1 MPHLPT
7 TRKERQVADL
17 ERKVER
23 LQRDQRFQRL
33 RTRPARRGLVVLG
46 AIFLV
51 GIIPA
56 YTQSGVIAGTLVTA
70 AAWLMWWLLRI
81 SVRTVADLPDRFLDE
96 RQRMQRDRAYLD
108 AFRIY
113 ATIVSSVVT
122 IALIAFVLVE
132 ENDKVTLTTTWVQAF
147 GLVISL
153 ITLPLILP
161 SMVVAW
167 WDKGE
172 ELSEPAISEENDA
185 QPE

>member
-70 AAWLMWWLLRI
+70 AAWPTYPIGSL
-81 SVRTVADLPDRFLDE
+81 TNGKECNETAH
-96 RQRMQRDRAYLD
+96 
-108 AFRIY
+108 
-113 ATIVSSVVT
+113 
-122 IALIAFVLVE
+122 
-132 ENDKVTLTTTWVQAF
+132 TLTHFVSTR
-147 GLVISL
+147 
-153 ITLPLILP
+153 P
-161 SMVVAW
+161 
-167 WDKGE
+167 
-172 ELSEPAISEENDA
+172 
-185 QPE
+185 